1 MACLAKKPCD
11 LRRVMGDDLDREDA
25 DGIADISLARHAPLP
40 RAHLGHGVAL
50 AHDELRDD
58 DLHERGRHDRDAG
71 RLSDLFV
78 ARCIGIHAR
87 RPRRP
92 GATRFGEADHPGPGA
107 SAKRDQWGIL
117 SAQRPNHGG
126 FRHAC
131 APGFQDELI
140 DDGDCPPKDMF
151 ALKIAT
157 ANVTSW
163 GSAINFLHRTDADL
177 LLIQEHKLGEERMEA
192 AIVWLRRRGWHA
204 IMAPAKRGPNGGWSA
219 GVAILAKSHL
229 GISLPAVGSE
239 VVCPAHVVAAR
250 VEAPGCR
257 PFLAVSA
264 YLQDGD
270 GLGKTNMGM
279 IQRIGLCIAA
289 QGEDVPFVIGGDF
302 QATPQQLA
310 TTGCAGQ
317 MGAVIVASAD
327 PRGTC
332 RTHNSSRE
340 IDYYVVSAGMSAG
353 IATVATVPR
362 SGLRT
367 HCPVKLEF
375 KPRLT
380 SLRAL
385 IIRRPPPYPPS
396 ASSVLSG
403 KWPTGA

>member
-1 MACLAKKPCD
+1 M
-11 LRRVMGDDLDREDA
+11 
-25 DGIADISLARHAPLP
+25 I
-40 RAHLGHGVAL
+40 
-50 AHDELRDD
+50 
-58 DLHERGRHDRDAG
+58 
-71 RLSDLFV
+71 DLFV
-78 ARCIGIHAR
+78 TCLLRIDARRPRRPGAIIILSHARLFPLPHACGGHDGADERAEPRGAGHDDRDRREFGGGAVHDLFVTSILGIDAR

-92 GATRFGEADHPGPGA
+92 GATRYGEAEHPGPGA
-107 SAKRDQWGIL
+107 SARRDNWGIL

-131 APGFQDELI
+131 APGFKDEC
-140 DDGDCPPKDMF
+140 DDCGDSPPMDMY

-163 GSAINFLHRTDADL
+163 GSAITFLHRTDADL
-177 LLIQEHKLGEERMEA
+177 VLVQEHKLGEERMEA

-204 IMAPAKRGPNGGWSA
+204 IMAPAKLGPNGGWSA

-229 GISLPAVGSE
+229 GISMPAVGSE
-239 VVCPAHVVAAR
+239 IICPAHVVAAR
-250 VEAPGCR
+250 IEAPGCR

-289 QGEDVPFVIGGDF
+289 QGEDVPFVIGGGDF

-310 TTGCAGQ
+310 TTGCAAQ
-317 MGAVIVASAD
+317 MGAVIAASAD
-327 PRGTC
+327 PMGTC
-332 RTHNSSRE
+332 RTHTSSRE
-340 IDYYVVSAGMSAG
+340 IDFYLVSTGLSAG
-353 IATVATVPR
+353 IAAVATIPR

-367 HCPVKLEF
+367 HRPVKLEF

-385 IIRRPPPYPPS
+385 IIRRPPPSRPS
-396 ASSVLSG
+396 VSSDHCV
-403 KWPTGA
+403 KWPTGT